1 MANAHQ
7 PAAKKAPRRRGKKID
22 ALARH
27 RMIAEA
33 AYYRAE
39 QDGFSGDA
47 LEHWLDAE
55 NEIDRLLES

>member
-1 MANAHQ
+1 MADTHQ
-7 PAAKKAPRRRGKKID
+7 PAAKKAPRRRGRKID

-39 QDGFSGDA
+39 QGGFSGDA
-47 LEHWLDAE
+47 QQHWLDAE
-55 NEIDRLLES
+55 LEIDRLLEP